1 MGKIADNKAAA
12 RRFVGVWGSESLET
26 VDELAAPD
34 LSVYY
39 PTLGQPIHGAEAF
52 KQLLIRIRSVFADAV
67 VSSDDVIAEDDKVV
81 VCWTMRATHAND
93 LAMPIHVPATGKQ
106 ITWTGITVYRFADD
120 KIVEE
125 YGQEDFLGVLGQLGA
140 L

>member
-1 MGKIADNKAAA
+1 MATIADNKAAA
-12 RRFVGVWGSESLET
+12 RRFVDVWGNASLDT

-34 LSVYY
+34 LTVYY
-39 PTLGQPIHGAEAF
+39 PVLGQPIHGAEAF
-52 KQLLIRIRSVFADAV
+52 KRRLIRIHSVFADAV
-67 VSSDDVIAEDDKVV
+67 VTSDDVIAEGDKVV

-93 LAMPIHVPATGKQ
+93 LARPIHVPATGKQ
-106 ITWTGITVYRFADD
+106 VTWSGITIYRFADR

-125 YGQEDFLGVLGQLGA
+125 YGQEDFLGVLRQLGA